1 MSQRGSW
8 VVVVVA
14 LTGCGDV
21 VVGPAEDGDAT
32 TTSGVTT
39 STGEVGGAT
48 ASSGGQGG
56 VGGAGGGVGAG
67 GQPAGGAPPLSEA
80 CTATQHVVLSAPT
93 IAAGG
98 DDVLSPGEIGSLQ
111 VTLESSVL
119 HSFYPGIRVQTDHP
133 GVIAGENWLFGLSPD
148 DPVALGVSLEAK
160 ASVPVG
166 TVVQLDIEAATLN
179 EDCPG
184 VHAITHVVVVQ

>member
-1 MSQRGSW
+1 MSQRGTW

-21 VVGPAEDGDAT
+21 VVGPAGDGDAT

-39 STGEVGGAT
+39 STGAAGGAT
-48 ASSGGQGG
+48 VSSSGQGG
-56 VGGAGGGVGAG
+56 VGGAGGGMGAG
-67 GQPAGGAPPLSEA
+67 GQPVGGAPPLSEA
-80 CTATQHVVLSAPT
+80 CAATQHVVLSAPT
-93 IAAGG
+93 IVAGG
-98 DDVLSPGEIGSLQ
+98 DDVLSPGEVGSLQ
-111 VTLESSVL
+111 VTLTSPVE
-119 HSFYPGIRVQTDHP
+119 HHFYPGIVVRTDHS
-133 GVIAGENWLFGLSPD
+133 GVIVGDNWLFGLLPNE
-148 DPVALGVSLEAK
+148 PVSLGVSLEAK
-160 ASVPVG
+160 ASVAVG